1 MGIGMIMG
9 MHRTRRFFLNKRKIP
24 GSAAF
29 FFGVVL
35 VLWGWPIIGM
45 LIEGFGIVN
54 LFKNFFPKILSWAQ
68 YLPVIGPIIQS
79 KPVQSCLRKLRVVG
93 GPLLP
98 LYENKTTI

>member
-9 MHRTRRFFLNKRKIP
+9 AHRTRRFFLNKRKIP
-24 GSAAF
+24 GSVAF
-29 FFGVVL
+29 FVGVLL
-35 VLWGWPIIGM
+35 VLYGWPVIGM

-79 KPVQSCLRKLRVVG
+79 KPIQTLIKKLQG

-98 LYENKTTI
+98 LYENKTMI

>member
-1 MGIGMIMG
+1 MIMG
-9 MHRTRRFFLNKRKIP
+9 AHRTRRFFLNKRKIP
-24 GSAAF
+24 GSVAF
-29 FFGVVL
+29 FVGVLL
-35 VLWGWPIIGM
+35 VLYGWPVIGM

-79 KPVQSCLRKLRVVG
+79 KPIQTLIKKLQG

-98 LYENKTTI
+98 LYENKTMI